1 LNAPPVARRLI
12 ASPATLSARPPDRQ
26 AAPGIGGVDDFAG
39 PAGQDARVRAQL
51 GTVLAVLAVLAALAG
66 AVVAVVRLRARRGI
80 ATTMQRATYDVLHTA
95 SLAAEPLRGGLTPAS
110 AAKAARHLRTLV
122 GSVGLAVVDGGRLLA
137 VDGRG
142 GHHGDQLMAAAQKA
156 VLARRSAVLTVSDL
170 PCDRVDCVVRGAVI
184 APLAVG
190 AQAGGTAG
198 GSTAAGTQAGGG
210 AALVAVADDQ
220 PAPGLVQAALEAARW
235 AGSQLALAE
244 LDSQR
249 ERLARAEVRALRAQ
263 ISPHFIYNALTAIAS
278 FVRTDPERAREL
290 ILEFAEFTRYSF
302 RAHGDFTTLA
312 EELRSIDRYLT
323 IERARFGDR
332 LQVKLRIAPE
342 VLPVSLPFLC
352 LQPLVENAVRHGL
365 SRKPGVGMVS
375 IEARDAGAE
384 CHITVEDDGVGMD
397 PEVLA
402 AGAHEST
409 GGDDAGQHVGLS
421 NVDERLRSVFGD
433 HFGLVVETAPG
444 AGTKVSMRVPKF
456 HPGVRS

>member
-1 LNAPPVARRLI
+1 M
-12 ASPATLSARPPDRQ
+12 
-26 AAPGIGGVDDFAG
+26 
-39 PAGQDARVRAQL
+39 RAQV
-51 GTVLAVLAVLAALAG
+51 GTVLAVLAVLAALGG
-66 AVVAVVRLRARRGI
+66 AVIAVVRLRARRGI
-80 ATTMQRATYDVLHTA
+80 ATAMQRATYDVLHTA
-95 SLAAEPLRGGLTPAS
+95 ALAAEPLRGGLTPSS
-110 AAKAARHLRTLV
+110 AAKAARHLRTLI
-122 GSVGLAVVDGGRLLA
+122 GSAGLAIVEGDRLLA

-142 GHHGDQLMAAAQKA
+142 GHHGGQITAAAQRA
-156 VLARRSAVLTVSDL
+156 VQANRSIVLTGSDL
-170 PCDRVDCVVRGAVI
+170 PCDRVDCVVRGAVV
-184 APLAVG
+184 APLGSMKVG
-190 AQAGGTAG
+190 GVKDGSAKTGSAKTGSIKTGSAKTGSAKTGSIKDGGVKDGAYSG
-198 GSTAAGTQAGGG
+198 AA
-210 AALVAVADDQ
+210 AALVALADDQ
-220 PAPGLVQAALEAARW
+220 PAPGLVQAALESARW

-244 LDSQR
+244 LDSSR

-332 LQVKLRIAPE
+332 LQVRLQIAPE
-342 VLPVSLPFLC
+342 VLPVGLPFLC
-352 LQPLVENAVRHGL
+352 LQPLVENAIRHGL

-397 PEVLA
+397 PALLA
-402 AGAHEST
+402 AGVAESAT
-409 GGDDAGQHVGLS
+409 NGGSGDDAGQHVGLS

-433 HFGLVVETAPG
+433 HFGLVVETAVG
-444 AGTKVSMRVPKF
+444 AGMKVSMRVPKF
-456 HPGVRS
+456 HPRVRP

>member
-1 LNAPPVARRLI
+1 MGGQFGTIVAVV
-12 ASPATLSARPPDRQ
+12 
-26 AAPGIGGVDDFAG
+26 G
-39 PAGQDARVRAQL
+39 
-51 GTVLAVLAVLAALAG
+51 VLAALGG
-66 AVVAVVRLRARRGI
+66 AVLAVVRLRARRGV
-80 ATTMQRATYDVLHTA
+80 ATAMQRATYDVLHTA
-95 SLAAEPLRGGLTPAS
+95 ALAAEPLRGGLTETS
-110 AAKAARHLRTLV
+110 AGKAARHLRALV
-122 GSVGLAVVDGGRLLA
+122 GAVGLSITDQDDCLA
-137 VDGRG
+137 YDGRG
-142 GHHGDQLMAAAQKA
+142 GHHSEQLTAAARRA
-156 VLARRSAVLTVSDL
+156 VRGNRSVVLNGSDL
-170 PCDRVDCVVRGAVI
+170 PCDRVDCIVRGAVI
-184 APLAVG
+184 APLAGPDGEAVG
-190 AQAGGTAG
+190 
-198 GSTAAGTQAGGG
+198 
-210 AALVAVADDQ
+210 ALVAVADAQ
-220 PAPGLVQAALEAARW
+220 PAPGLVQATLEAARW

-244 LDSQR
+244 LDSSR

-332 LQVKLRIAPE
+332 LQVRLQIAPE
-342 VLPVSLPFLC
+342 VLPVVLPFLC

-397 PEVLA
+397 PAVFGLA
-402 AGAHEST
+402 ASSSGPGRSDSDE
-409 GGDDAGQHVGLS
+409 GQHVGLS
-421 NVDERLRSVFGD
+421 NVDDRLRSVFGD
-433 HFGLVVETAPG
+433 GFGLVVETAPG

-456 HPGVRS
+456 HPGVRP